1 EVRTFKSILPGKYW
15 RCDMKHMNS
24 GFSLLEV
31 LVAMVTFAI
40 AAAATASLMLQSTS
54 FVGMGNERSEAITVA
69 QTAIDR
75 LRKQDYSEM
84 DLEPYSVDWKEKSG
98 FFSVT
103 PHISEDDPEPGMKTV
118 VVTVSWHSKG
128 EPQTYELHTVYSD
141 VNS

>member
-1 EVRTFKSILPGKYW
+1 
-15 RCDMKHMNS
+15 MKPTNT

-40 AAAATASLMLQSTS
+40 AAAATASLMFQSTS
-54 FVGMGNERSEAITVA
+54 FVGVGNERSEAIAVA
-69 QTAIDR
+69 QTAIER
-75 LRKQDYSEM
+75 LRTQDYEEM
-84 DLEPYSVDWKEKSG
+84 DLSPYTVSWKEKSG

-118 VVTVSWHSKG
+118 VVTVSWQSKG
-128 EPQTYELHTVYSD
+128 ETQAYELQTVYSD